1 MDVSVLGD
9 LRKTQLGSLF
19 LHQEM
24 ILIITK
30 YHGILDDYNIYVII
44 FIHTHT
50 FLGVSGN
57 RKHDLLPWFLISVS
71 GGAAAEGWRI
81 CANAGR
87 RRLRLGQHVEKLT

>member
-1 MDVSVLGD
+1 VDVSVLGD

-44 FIHTHT
+44 FIHTHI
-50 FLGVSGN
+50 LGGI
-57 RKHDLLPWFLISVS
+57 R
-71 GGAAAEGWRI
+71 
-81 CANAGR
+81 
-87 RRLRLGQHVEKLT
+87 